1 MAAWWWEHVHAQP
14 QDCQLTAPPP
24 SPRVTSNFI
33 NGTSVHVDCDGDSL
47 IYMGVPDGPSCHTVR
62 DAASL
67 GARPAVRR

>member
-1 MAAWWWEHVHAQP
+1 M
-14 QDCQLTAPPP
+14 
-24 SPRVTSNFI
+24 TSNFI
-33 NGTSVHVDCDGDSL
+33 NVTSVHVDCDGDSL